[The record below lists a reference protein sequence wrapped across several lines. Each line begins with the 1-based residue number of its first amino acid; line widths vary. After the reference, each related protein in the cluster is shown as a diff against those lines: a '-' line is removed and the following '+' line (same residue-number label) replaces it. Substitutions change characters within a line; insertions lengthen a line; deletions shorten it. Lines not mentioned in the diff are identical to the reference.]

1 MACNEPFLLEF
12 VWPPSGTPQST
23 PQPHKSEHCILS
35 QAMATQKRRRPDGR
49 QTNGSLRPLAAEVS
63 TLHRAD
69 GSASLSSG
77 STTVLAAVYGPLAPR
92 NPSRERSD
100 GAIVSVVLR
109 HSSSSSSTDDTTG
122 GGKAAYGATERE
134 VERFLADALA
144 ATIRTDAYPRTVIEV
159 VVQLLKS
166 DGSAVGTALNA
177 AVLALMDAGVEMVG
191 LPVATTCLVTED
203 GGDGGGA
210 DNTKTKFELRLD
222 PCAEEEAPGEGA
234 VVIVVTNSSGNAEA
248 AGSNG
253 GGAGILSSMSFGT
266 TSLEAYLACVE
277 GSARASK
284 AVLAFLRLAVEQ
296 KVTREAQTLWST

>member
-1 MACNEPFLLEF
+1 MA
-12 VWPPSGTPQST
+12 
-23 PQPHKSEHCILS
+23 
-35 QAMATQKRRRPDGR
+35 AAAQKRRRPDGR

-100 GAIVSVVLR
+100 GAIVSVVFR
-109 HSSSSSSTDDTTG
+109 HSSSSADDAG
-122 GGKAAYGATERE
+122 AAKAAYGSTERE

-144 ATIRTDAYPRTVIEV
+144 ATVRTDAYPRTVIEV
-159 VVQLLKS
+159 VVQIVKS

-191 LPVATTCLVTED
+191 LPVATTCLVTGTGTDD
-203 GGDGGGA
+203 GGDGG
-210 DNTKTKFELRLD
+210 KKFELRLD
-222 PCAEEEAPGEGA
+222 PCGEEEASGEGA
-234 VVIVVTNSSGNAEA
+234 VVIVVTKSSRISAGAATTGN
-248 AGSNG
+248 GI
-253 GGAGILSSMSFGT
+253 GAGILSSMSFGT
-266 TSLEAYLACVE
+266 TSLEAFLAACE

>member
-1 MACNEPFLLEF
+1 
-12 VWPPSGTPQST
+12 
-23 PQPHKSEHCILS
+23 
-35 QAMATQKRRRPDGR
+35 MATQKRRRPDGR

-109 HSSSSSSTDDTTG
+109 HSSSSSSADDAAG

-166 DGSAVGTALNA
+166 DGSAVATALNA

-203 GGDGGGA
+203 GGDGGA
-210 DNTKTKFELRLD
+210 DKTKTKFELRLD

-234 VVIVVTNSSGNAEA
+234 VVIVVTNSSSNAEA
-248 AGSNG
+248 AGSDG

>member
-1 MACNEPFLLEF
+1 MA
-12 VWPPSGTPQST
+12 
-23 PQPHKSEHCILS
+23 
-35 QAMATQKRRRPDGR
+35 AATQKRRRPDGR

-77 STTVLAAVYGPLAPR
+77 STTVLAACYGPLAPR

-100 GAIVSVVLR
+100 GAVVSVIFR
-109 HSSSSSSTDDTTG
+109 HSSSSSDDAG
-122 GGKAAYGATERE
+122 AAKAAYGATERE

-159 VVQLLKS
+159 VVQILKS
-166 DGSAVGTALNA
+166 DGSAIGTALNA
-177 AVLALMDAGVEMVG
+177 AVLALMDAGVEMIG
-191 LPVATTCLVTED
+191 LPVATTCLVNED
-203 GGDGGGA
+203 GGDGDA
-210 DNTKTKFELRLD
+210 DGKKQFELRLD
-222 PCAEEEAPGEGA
+222 PCAEEEASGEGA
-234 VVIVVTNSSGNAEA
+234 VAIIVTNSSSSNTGAAASTGN
-248 AGSNG
+248 GS
-253 GGAGILSSMSFGT
+253 GAGILSSMSFGT
-266 TSLEAYLACVE
+266 ASLESYLAACE

>member
-1 MACNEPFLLEF
+1 MA
-12 VWPPSGTPQST
+12 
-23 PQPHKSEHCILS
+23 
-35 QAMATQKRRRPDGR
+35 ATQKRRRPDGR

-100 GAIVSVVLR
+100 GAIVSVVFR
-109 HSSSSSSTDDTTG
+109 HSSSSSSADDAAG
-122 GGKAAYGATERE
+122 AGGKAAYGATERE
-134 VERFLADALA
+134 VERFLSDALA
-144 ATIRTDAYPRTVIEV
+144 ATIKTDAYPRTVIEV
-159 VVQLLKS
+159 VVQILKS
-166 DGSAVGTALNA
+166 DGSAIGTTLNA

-203 GGDGGGA
+203 GGDGGA
-210 DNTKTKFELRLD
+210 DNKSFELRLD
-222 PCAEEEAPGEGA
+222 PCAEEEVPGEGA

-248 AGSNG
+248 ATGNGSS
-253 GGAGILSSMSFGT
+253 AGILSSMSFGT